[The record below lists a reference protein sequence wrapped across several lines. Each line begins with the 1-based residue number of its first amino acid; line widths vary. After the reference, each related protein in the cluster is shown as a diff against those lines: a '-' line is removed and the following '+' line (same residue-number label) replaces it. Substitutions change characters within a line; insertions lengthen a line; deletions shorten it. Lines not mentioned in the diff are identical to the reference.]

1 MNKYVNKEKQVFSG
15 GNMKNKRHVPII
27 KQLTQTECGLCCCV
41 MILRYYKSNESLKE
55 LQDYMDVGRDGL
67 SISQIKNL
75 FELKGFK
82 GRIFKVEKAEA
93 LCSITKPFIAYWK
106 KSHYVVVEK
115 FKKNKFYIKDPAEG
129 TKVISLE
136 EFEKDFSNIIIV
148 AEVTENYKPQKKK
161 KYKPWKDAFAS
172 LLEHKLLIFQLLPL
186 LIVTYILTL
195 QIPILIQKIVDKTM
209 VSTNMSYLNIFLLV
223 IFIAIGLFLVST
235 LVKGVKL
242 ISLNIILGRSLEADT
257 YKHLLKLNY
266 KFFEMRSTGDLL
278 FRLSSTSAVKELL
291 SSQIISGI
299 LDIGTIIVIFVYMLK
314 QSVLLTFAALVVF
327 ILNLMFMLIVQPIFT
342 QAMNDELTEKSK
354 SQALQVEALYSI
366 SSIKI
371 ACIEDDVYAIWKDC
385 YERVIKMVKK
395 RMNINNYSGSITSTI
410 QQFVPIIILIIGISE
425 YFKGIMSIGEVIAFE
440 TIVST
445 FFALSTSIFNNY
457 TQYLLASEYLERV
470 TDIWYSKEDEE
481 GENIVEKKISGCIKL
496 DNISFSYSKNSPKV
510 LKNISLDIE
519 AGKKIAFVGASGSGK
534 STLSK
539 IIIGLYE
546 STEGELL
553 YDNIPFKM
561 YNKKKLCSQM
571 GIVPQDAMLFN
582 KSIYDN
588 IVMNKKNLSLE
599 EVKKVA
605 KIARID
611 EEIELMPMAYNT
623 IVSEM
628 GMNLSGGQRQ
638 RILLARALIN
648 KPKILVLDEATSS
661 LDNIN
666 EEAIS
671 EYLSKQGCTRI
682 IISHRLSTIIDS
694 DIIYVFSEGEIVE
707 SDTHYNLMKK
717 KQGIYCKLYT
727 SGIKVQV

>member
-1 MNKYVNKEKQVFSG
+1 
-15 GNMKNKRHVPII
+15 MKNKRHVPII

-327 ILNLMFMLIVQPIFT
+327 ILNLIFMLIVQPIFT